1 MVDVRS
7 HRLLLGLA
15 AVVAA
20 ASAVHAQQ
28 VGTIRGA
35 VIDKDFNE
43 PLPGV
48 TVKVSGVD
56 ERVTT
61 DEDGVFVLR
70 GLRPDTYTAVLA
82 KDGYTRSVV
91 QLRVVAG
98 RQTSERIE
106 MLGDF
111 TDLEEFVV
119 REQLEQSLNTEQK
132 VLENRFDNAA
142 MVDAISS
149 ELMQASGA
157 GDAGDALSRVAG
169 AGTKDGK
176 SAVIRGL
183 PDRYVAT
190 QVNGVLFPSSDEDKR
205 AVELDVFPTSAL
217 ETVEVSKTF
226 TPDQQGNAS
235 GGAVNVILRSVPDQP
250 FFANYSVGTSYNTQT
265 TGRRDFL
272 SYADGGVRAFGRSGS
287 ERNIQE
293 IGQNWEG
300 AVGADTVEAPDN
312 FKWSGSMGG
321 RYELDDEWRVG
332 GFVNFFYDRSSNHRE
347 GARDESWQVG
357 QVGSL
362 MTPQTQLGT
371 ITQPPF
377 TTSLLRIDRSQE
389 TLQFGGLSTFGL
401 ASDDHSFNVT
411 HLFSRVA
418 EDTVTFAE
426 DTQGKSYL
434 FPGYDPLDPTSPGYA
449 EGDSAPWTR
458 QQTLAYVERGTEAL
472 QLAGRHRWDLYGF
485 GSLRGV
491 EVDWTVAKNKAFR
504 DTPDRREFGT
514 YWASSGD
521 GNGTFFQLKPAA
533 EFTLGNLQRT
543 FITIEEQSE
552 ELALNF
558 KLPLELWG
566 GREGAFKFGWFQ
578 DSVTRT
584 FDQETFSNFNDPNNT
599 FTGSWSGPGWA
610 QNWIFEEHLI
620 TPADTDVDYTG
631 TQDIRAQY
639 VMLDLPLN
647 EELRMVGGFR
657 WETTDISITSSP
669 EADATWVP
677 SVDPNGNP
685 NFGIANFP
693 VSDPNDPSYDPDA
706 LALANP
712 RTSQDDVLPA
722 IGLIYEPVDN
732 LILRT
737 SFTKTLARQ
746 TFKELSPVFQ
756 QEYIGGPV
764 FIGDPN
770 LEISDVTN
778 TDFRIDYT
786 PAPGSLFSVSYFR
799 KDIDKPIEYVE
810 AAQGFTFTRPVNYPS
825 GKLVGWEAEVRQE
838 MGELWRPLAGLQ
850 LGGNSTWIDA
860 TVERPQIELEQFLQF
875 QGVED
880 DARRRMTDAPEY
892 LWNLYTTYD
901 IEATGTSLG
910 AFYTVIGDTLIQGPG
925 PSNSAFIPATFD
937 RSYDNLTVTLRQE
950 LGRGVTLS
958 LKASNLTDANR
969 QQVYRT
975 KYIPEDVVRR
985 DYTQGVTYSLSIGGV
1000 IRF

>member
-1 MVDVRS
+1 MVGRRS
-7 HRLLLGLA
+7 DRLLLGFA
-15 AVVAA
+15 AVFAATAA
-20 ASAVHAQQ
+20 AHAQQ
-28 VGTIRGA
+28 VGTIRGT

-43 PLPGV
+43 PLSGV
-48 TVKVSGVD
+48 AVKVSGVA

-61 DEDGVFVLR
+61 DENGVFVLR
-70 GLRPDTYTAVLA
+70 GLRPDTYTVVLA

-91 QLRVVAG
+91 QVRVIAG
-98 RQTSERIE
+98 GQANERIE

-119 REQLEQSLNTEQK
+119 REQIEQSLNTEQK

-235 GGAVNVILRSVPDQP
+235 GGAVNVILRSVPDKP

-272 SYADGGVRAFGRSGS
+272 SYEDGGVRAFGRSGS
-287 ERNIQE
+287 ERNVQE
-293 IGQNWEG
+293 VGRNWEG
-300 AVGADTVEAPDN
+300 AVGSNTIEAPDN

-321 RYELDDEWRVG
+321 RYELNDEWRVG

-371 ITQPPF
+371 ITQPPY
-377 TTSLLRIDRSQE
+377 TTSLLSIDRSQE
-389 TLQFGGLSTFGL
+389 TLQYGGLSTFGL
-401 ASDDHSFNVT
+401 ASDDHSFNVS

-426 DTQGKSYL
+426 DTQGKNYL
-434 FPGYDPLDPTSPGYA
+434 FPGYDPLDPTSPGYS

-472 QLAGRHRWDLYGF
+472 QIAGRHRWDLYGF
-485 GSLRGV
+485 GALRGV
-491 EVDWTVAKNKAFR
+491 EMDWTVAKNRAFR

-514 YWASSGD
+514 YWTSSGD
-521 GNGTFFQLKPAA
+521 GSGTFQQLKPAA

-543 FITIEEQSE
+543 FITIEEESE

-558 KLPLELWG
+558 KLPIEIWG
-566 GREGAFKFGWFQ
+566 GREGSFKFGWFQ

-584 FDQETFSNFNDPNNT
+584 FDQETFSNFSDPNNT
-599 FTGSWSGPGWA
+599 FTGSWEGLGWA
-610 QNWIFEEHLI
+610 QNWLFEEHLI
-620 TPADTDVDYTG
+620 TAAETDVDYTG

-639 VMLDLPLN
+639 AMLDLPLN
-647 EELRMVGGFR
+647 DEVRMIGGFR
-657 WETTDISITSSP
+657 WETTDISISSDP
-669 EADATWVP
+669 EANATWVP
-677 SVDPNGNP
+677 SFDANGNP
-685 NFGIANFP
+685 NYGIANFP
-693 VSDPNDPSYDPDA
+693 VTDPSDPAYDPDA

-712 RTSQDDVLPA
+712 RTSQDNLLPA
-722 IGLIYEPVDN
+722 IGLIYEPVDS
-732 LILRT
+732 LIFRT
-737 SFTKTLARQ
+737 SYTKTLARQ

-756 QEYIGGPV
+756 QDYIGGPV

-770 LEISDVTN
+770 LEISDVIN
-778 TDFRIDYT
+778 TDFRIDYA

-799 KDIDKPIEYVE
+799 KEIDNPIEYVE
-810 AAQGFTFTRPVNYPS
+810 AAQGFTFTRPVNYPK
-825 GKLVGWEAEVRQE
+825 GKLIGWEAEIRQE
-838 MGELWRPLAGLQ
+838 LKELWRPLAGLQ
-850 LGGNSTWIDA
+850 VGGNSTWIDA
-860 TVERPQIELEQFLQF
+860 TVQRPQIELDQFLQF

-880 DARRRMTDAPEY
+880 DPRRRMTDAPDY
-892 LWNLYTTYD
+892 LWNIYATYD
-901 IEATGTSLG
+901 IEATGTSFA
-910 AFYTVIGDTLIQGPG
+910 AFYTVTGDTLIQGPG

-937 RSYDNLTVTLRQE
+937 KSYDNLTVTFRQA

-958 LKASNLTDANR
+958 LKATNLTDANR

-985 DYTQGVTYSLSIGGV
+985 DYTRGVTYSLSIGGE

>member
-1 MVDVRS
+1 MVDANR
-7 HRLLLGLA
+7 HRLLLGVS
-15 AVVAA
+15 AVLA
-20 ASAVHAQQ
+20 ASAALSAQQ
-28 VGTIRGA
+28 VGTIRGT

-48 TVKVSGVD
+48 SVKVSGVD
-56 ERVTT
+56 QRVVT
-61 DEDGVFVLR
+61 DENGVFVLR
-70 GLRPDTYTAVLA
+70 GLRPDTYTTVLA

-91 QLRVVAG
+91 QIRVTAG
-98 RQTSERIE
+98 GQANARVE

-132 VLENRFDNAA
+132 VLESRLDNAA

-157 GDAGDALSRVAG
+157 GDAGDAISRIAG
-169 AGTKDGK
+169 ASTKDGK

-235 GGAVNVILRSVPDQP
+235 GGAVNVVLRSVPDKP
-250 FFANYSVGTSYNTQT
+250 FFANYSVGTSYNSQT
-265 TGRRDFL
+265 TGRGDFL
-272 SYADGGVRAFGRSGS
+272 SYEGGGVRAFGRSGS
-287 ERNIQE
+287 ERNVQPVGE
-293 IGQNWEG
+293 NWEG
-300 AVGADTVEAPDN
+300 AVGADPVEAPDN
-312 FKWSGSMGG
+312 YKWSGSMGG
-321 RYELDDEWRVG
+321 RYELNDELRVG
-332 GFVNFFYDRSSNHRE
+332 GFVNFFYDRSSRMRQ
-347 GARDESWQVG
+347 GARDESWKVG

-371 ITQPPF
+371 LQDPPY
-377 TTSLLRIDRSQE
+377 TTSLLEIDQSQE
-389 TLQFGGLSTFGL
+389 TVQYGGLSTFGI
-401 ASDDHSFNVT
+401 ASDDHAVNIT

-426 DTQGKSYL
+426 DTQGKNYF
-434 FPGYDPLDPTSPGYA
+434 FPGFDPNDPTSPGYNQ
-449 EGDSAPWTR
+449 GDEAPWTR

-472 QLAGRHRWDLYGF
+472 QLSGQHRWDFYGL
-485 GSLRGV
+485 GSLRGL
-491 EVDWTVAKNKAFR
+491 EFDWTVAQNSAFR
-504 DTPDRREFGT
+504 DTPDRREFAT
-514 YWASSGD
+514 YWDPAG
-521 GNGTFFQLKPAA
+521 GPNGAFFQLKPAA

-543 FITIEEQSE
+543 FIKIEEESE

-558 KLPLELWG
+558 KLPLEVWG
-566 GREGAFKFGWFQ
+566 GREGSFQFGWFQ
-578 DSVTRT
+578 DSVTRDFT
-584 FDQETFSNFNDPNNT
+584 QETFSNFNDPNSSYQ
-599 FTGSWSGPGWA
+599 GSWFGNGWA
-610 QNWIFEEHLI
+610 QNWQFEEHLI
-620 TPADTDVDYTG
+620 TAAETDVDYVG
-631 TQDIRAQY
+631 TQDIQAQY
-639 VMLDLPLN
+639 AMFDLPIDD
-647 EELRMVGGFR
+647 ELRLVTGLR
-657 WETTDISITSSP
+657 WEATDISIMSDP

-677 SVDPNGNP
+677 SFDANGNP
-685 NFGIANFP
+685 NYGIASFP
-693 VSDPNDPSYDPDA
+693 VSDPNDPTYDPDL
-706 LALANP
+706 LASANP
-712 RTSQDDVLPA
+712 RRSQDNVLPA
-722 IGLIYEPVDN
+722 IGLIYEPIDN
-732 LILRT
+732 LILRA
-737 SFTKTLARQ
+737 SWTKTLARQ

-778 TDFRIDYT
+778 TDFRVDYT

-799 KDIDKPIEYVE
+799 KNIDKPIEYVE
-810 AAQGFTFTRPVNYPS
+810 AAQGFTFTKPVNYPS
-825 GKLVGWEAEVRQE
+825 GKLVGWEVEVRQE
-838 MGELWRPLAGLQ
+838 MGQVWRPLEGLQ

-860 TVERPQIELEQFLQF
+860 TVRRPDIELEQFLQF
-875 QGVED
+875 QGIED
-880 DARRRMTDAPEY
+880 DPVRRMTDAPDY

-901 IEATGTSLG
+901 IPATGTSFG
-910 AFYTVIGDTLIQGPG
+910 AFYTVTGDTLIQGPG
-925 PSNSAFIPATFD
+925 PSNSAFIPATYD
-937 RSYDNLTVTLRQE
+937 KAYDNLTLTFRQA

-969 QQVYRT
+969 QQVYRS
-975 KYIPEDVVRR
+975 KYLPEDRIRR
-985 DYTQGVTYSLSIGGV
+985 DYTIGVTYSLSIGGE